1 MSRSITATTAEPVAG
16 PSHGNGHVTMT
27 SSRPRPQPSLVCL
40 PLSVQQLSFDDDGN
54 FLVNDDGDNNSASSA
69 DAWDDSHVNTV

>member
-1 MSRSITATTAEPVAG
+1 MSHSVTVTTAEPVAG

>member
-1 MSRSITATTAEPVAG
+1 MTTAEPVAG

-40 PLSVQQLSFDDDGN
+40 PLSVQQLSFDDGN
-54 FLVNDDGDNNSASSA
+54 FLVNDDDVNDSASST